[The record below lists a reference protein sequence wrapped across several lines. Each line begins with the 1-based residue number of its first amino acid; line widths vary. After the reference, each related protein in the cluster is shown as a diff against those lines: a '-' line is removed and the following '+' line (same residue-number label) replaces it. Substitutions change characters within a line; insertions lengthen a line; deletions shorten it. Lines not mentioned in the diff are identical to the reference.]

1 MRLPQYRFHAILGQ
15 QTLLGNHK
23 KLELDF
29 ESQIGGNTV
38 SLESI
43 EGQMVQMPAT
53 ILNRLGLV
61 VPTVLAQSINLSA
74 FAPTERVVLVH
85 LDNFGLLEVA
95 LHKPQFLLKEARLLL
110 TLETKDGYA
119 ANVINE
125 LIHGN
130 QSDGFNLFTFLVHQ
144 GKTAVLVDRE
154 NQEYIAGQAKFH
166 SADTD
171 MRTYIE
177 TAKLLNRSDLLYI
190 HFLDFDTLYKEH
202 TSRPPLEL
210 AQKLLHRTDRWL
222 LGFYKQARA
231 NTLFLILG
239 NQGQRDYGLKYEG
252 RYQNWATA
260 NVPICLVIYKPAGE

>member
-1 MRLPQYRFHAILGQ
+1 VEG
-15 QTLLGNHK
+15 
-23 KLELDF
+23 EL
-29 ESQIGGNTV
+29 
-38 SLESI
+38 
-43 EGQMVQMPAT
+43 VQMAAT
-53 ILNRLGLV
+53 ILSQLGLEA
-61 VPTVLAQSINLSA
+61 PSVLAPGINLPT
-74 FAPTERVVLVH
+74 FAPSERVVLVH

-95 LHKPQFLLKEARLLL
+95 LHKPQFLLKEARTIL
-110 TLETKDGYA
+110 TLDTIDGYA
-119 ANVINE
+119 ANVSNE

-130 QSDGFNLFTFLVHQ
+130 KPDGFNLFSFLVHQ
-144 GKTAVLVDRE
+144 GKSAVIVDRE
-154 NQEYIAGQAKFH
+154 NQRENAGDATFH

-202 TSRPPLEL
+202 TNRPPIEL

-252 RYQNWATA
+252 KYQSWATA
-260 NVPICLVIYKPAGE
+260 NVPICLAIHKPAGE

>member
-1 MRLPQYRFHAILGQ
+1 M
-15 QTLLGNHK
+15 K
-23 KLELDF
+23 KSDISFELK
-29 ESQIGGNTV
+29 SGGNAV
-38 SLESI
+38 SFESI
-43 EGQMVQMPAT
+43 EGQMMQMPAT
-53 ILNRLGLV
+53 ILNQLGLV
-61 VPTVLAQSINLSA
+61 APSVLAPGINLSTTT
-74 FAPTERVVLVH
+74 PTERVVLVN

-95 LHKPQFLLKEARLLL
+95 LHKPQFLLKEARVIL
-110 TLETKDGYA
+110 TLNTKDGLA
-119 ANVINE
+119 SNVINE

-130 QSDGFNLFTFLVHQ
+130 QADGFNLFSFLTHQ
-144 GKTAVLVDRE
+144 GKSAVLVDRE
-154 NQEYIAGQAKFH
+154 TQRENAGQATFH

-177 TAKLLNRSDLLYI
+177 TAKLLNRSDFLYI

-239 NQGQRDYGLKYEG
+239 NQGQRDYGLKYEDK
-252 RYQNWATA
+252 YQNWATA
-260 NVPICLVIYKPAGE
+260 NVPICLVIYKPTGE

>member
-1 MRLPQYRFHAILGQ
+1 
-15 QTLLGNHK
+15 
-23 KLELDF
+23 
-29 ESQIGGNTV
+29 
-38 SLESI
+38 
-43 EGQMVQMPAT
+43 MPAT
-53 ILNRLGLV
+53 VLNQLGLV
-61 VPTVLAQSINLSA
+61 APQVIAPSMNLKA
-74 FAPTERVVLVH
+74 FAPTERIVLVN
-85 LDNFGLLEVA
+85 LDNFGLLEVI

-110 TLETKDGYA
+110 TLETKNGYA
-119 ANVINE
+119 SNVIQE

-130 QSDGFNLFTFLVHQ
+130 HPDGFNLFSFLIHQ

-154 NQEYIAGQAKFH
+154 EQRGKAGQASFH
-166 SADTD
+166 SADSD

-177 TAKLLNRSDLLYI
+177 TAKLLNRSDFLYI

-252 RYQNWATA
+252 KYQNWATA
-260 NVPICLVIYKPAGE
+260 NVPICLVIYKPTGE

>member
-1 MRLPQYRFHAILGQ
+1 MNAVS
-15 QTLLGNHK
+15 
-23 KLELDF
+23 F
-29 ESQIGGNTV
+29 ESM
-38 SLESI
+38 

-53 ILNRLGLV
+53 VLNQLGLV
-61 VPTVLAQSINLSA
+61 APSILAPSMNLTA
-74 FAPTERVVLVH
+74 FAPTERVVLVN
-85 LDNFGLLEVA
+85 LDNFGLLEVV

-110 TLETKDGYA
+110 TLDTKNGFA
-119 ANVINE
+119 TNVMKE
-125 LIHGN
+125 LVHGN
-130 QSDGFNLFTFLVHQ
+130 KSDGFNLFSFLIHQ
-144 GKTAVLVDRE
+144 GKSAVFVDRE
-154 NQEYIAGQAKFH
+154 NQRENAGQATFH

-177 TAKLLNRSDLLYI
+177 TAKLLNRSDFLYI

-202 TSRPPLEL
+202 TNRPPLEL

-252 RYQNWATA
+252 KYQNWATA
-260 NVPICLVIYKPAGE
+260 NVPICLVIYKPTGE

>member
-1 MRLPQYRFHAILGQ
+1 VEG
-15 QTLLGNHK
+15 
-23 KLELDF
+23 EL
-29 ESQIGGNTV
+29 
-38 SLESI
+38 
-43 EGQMVQMPAT
+43 VQMPAT
-53 ILNRLGLV
+53 ILSQLGLV
-61 VPTVLAQSINLSA
+61 APSVLAPGINLPA
-74 FAPTERVVLVH
+74 FAPSERVVLVH

-95 LHKPQFLLKEARLLL
+95 LHKPQFLLKEARIIL
-110 TLETKDGYA
+110 TLDTIDGYA
-119 ANVINE
+119 TNVINE

-130 QSDGFNLFTFLVHQ
+130 KSDGFNLFSFLVHQ
-144 GKTAVLVDRE
+144 GKSAVIVDRE
-154 NQEYIAGQAKFH
+154 NQRENAGEATFL

-190 HFLDFDTLYKEH
+190 HFLDFDTLYREH
-202 TSRPPLEL
+202 TNRPPLEL

-252 RYQNWATA
+252 KYQSWATA
-260 NVPICLVIYKPAGE
+260 NVPICLAIHKPSGA